1 MKLNQIKLLAISC
14 ILLLTELFSENLTQ
28 SKTQQQKKYES
39 GDQSAWTISHNFEST
54 SNYSE
59 AIIIP
64 FNYPFEA
71 KLVPDQTAS
80 QVHFKTEL
88 FLPSNQ
94 FLFLGQSNT
103 NSGKVVLKPSENTE
117 MVSYRSNIIT
127 DNNHYARDTN
137 SRMPS
142 LWQTNSAMANTSSGV
157 VFVYLK
163 KNMGLN
169 LDLSFRMAG
178 NDAGHAV
185 FESLVSN
192 LNFTYKLSDK
202 IFHMNPNYKLNMV
215 LQISST
221 QYSDDRVIP
230 KKLEFNRTSLKS
242 QFVSSGFT
250 LNTKSL
256 MFEGLIRLPVQQ
268 QAVFDLDGLL
278 RPELQGRLGMK
289 WYLPEYIQP

>member
-1 MKLNQIKLLAISC
+1 MKSIQIKILAIFSLF
-14 ILLLTELFSENLTQ
+14 ILTELFSENLAKQ
-28 SKTQQQKKYES
+28 PQKKYDS
-39 GDQSAWTISHNFEST
+39 ADQSAWTISHNFESS
-54 SNYSE
+54 SNYSQ

-71 KLVPDQTAS
+71 SLAPGQTTPIP
-80 QVHFKTEL
+80 FKPQL

-94 FLFLGQSNT
+94 FSFFGQSNT
-103 NSGKVVLKPSENTE
+103 NAGRVVLKPSENTE
-117 MVSYRSNIIT
+117 IASYRTSIIT
-127 DNNHYARDTN
+127 DNAHYARDTN
-137 SRMPS
+137 SRMPN

-178 NDAGHAV
+178 NDAGHAL

-192 LNFTYKLSDK
+192 LSFSYKLSDNL
-202 IFHMNPNYKLNMV
+202 FRLNPNYKLNMV
-215 LQISST
+215 LQLSST
-221 QYSDDRVIP
+221 QYADDRAIP

-256 MFEGLIRLPVQQ
+256 MFEGLIRLPIQQ